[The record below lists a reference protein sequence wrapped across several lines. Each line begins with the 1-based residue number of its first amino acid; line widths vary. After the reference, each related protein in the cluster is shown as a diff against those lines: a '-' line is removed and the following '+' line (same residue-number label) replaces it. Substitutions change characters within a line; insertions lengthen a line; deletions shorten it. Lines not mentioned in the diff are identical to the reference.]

1 MRAYLAHSIHHLLGM
16 KNMYI
21 NKIPK
26 NKDFFPQIRSENT
39 NEVKSYRDKIN
50 LFKYNSSDDLSKEDR
65 KHNQIISNYILYLN
79 ETDFWNLINKR
90 LSFPTSANEIKR
102 VRDTSDIEYWTI
114 AHLTDELFLQIA
126 KTKEIIIY
134 NGKKV
139 SIYKYYNQAFR
150 MWKWIPISRPKAKF
164 IINILDLTPRIYSEI
179 RNLNEFTAQYVL
191 KDSVKRIFENIDFK
205 FFHEHIEDNLNV
217 VLQ

>member
-1 MRAYLAHSIHHLLGM
+1 MENMSI
-16 KNMYI
+16 I

-26 NKDFFPQIRSENT
+26 NKDFFHQIRSENT
-39 NEVKSYRDKIN
+39 NEVKSNRDKIN
-50 LFKYNSSDDLSKEDR
+50 HFKYISSDDLCKEDG
-65 KHNQIISNYILYLN
+65 KHNQIISNYILSLN

-90 LSFPTSANEIKR
+90 LGFPTSANEIKR

-134 NGKKV
+134 NGKKI
-139 SIYKYYNQAFR
+139 SIYKYYNQALR
-150 MWKWIPISRPKAKF
+150 MWKWIPISKPKAKF
-164 IINILDLTPRIYSEI
+164 IINILDLSPRIYSEI

-205 FFHEHIEDNLNV
+205 FYHEHIEDNLEV
-217 VLQ
+217 VLDK

>member
-1 MRAYLAHSIHHLLGM
+1 MSI
-16 KNMYI
+16 I

-26 NKDFFPQIRSENT
+26 NKDFFPQTRSENT
-39 NEVKSYRDKIN
+39 NEVKSNRDKIN
-50 LFKYNSSDDLSKEDR
+50 LFKYNWSDDLSKEDR
-65 KHNQIISNYILYLN
+65 KHNQIISNYILSLN

-90 LSFPTSANEIKR
+90 LGFPTSANEIKR

-134 NGKKV
+134 NGKKI
-139 SIYKYYNQAFR
+139 SIYKYYNQALR
-150 MWKWIPISRPKAKF
+150 MWKWIPISKPKAKF
-164 IINILDLTPRIYSEI
+164 IINILDLSPRIYSEI

>member
-1 MRAYLAHSIHHLLGM
+1 MSI
-16 KNMYI
+16 I

-26 NKDFFPQIRSENT
+26 NKDFFPQTRSENT
-39 NEVKSYRDKIN
+39 NEVKSNRDKIN
-50 LFKYNSSDDLSKEDR
+50 LFKYNWSDDLSKEDR
-65 KHNQIISNYILYLN
+65 KHNQIISNYILSLN

-90 LSFPTSANEIKR
+90 LGFPTSGNEIKR

-134 NGKKV
+134 NGKKI
-139 SIYKYYNQAFR
+139 SIYKYYNQALR
-150 MWKWIPISRPKAKF
+150 IWKWIPISKPKAKF